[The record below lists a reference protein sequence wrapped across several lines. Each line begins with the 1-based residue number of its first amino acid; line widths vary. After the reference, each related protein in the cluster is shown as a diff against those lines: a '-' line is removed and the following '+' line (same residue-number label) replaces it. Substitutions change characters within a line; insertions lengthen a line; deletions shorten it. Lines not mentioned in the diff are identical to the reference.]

1 MSDGLNNRMGGKYNE
16 FSVCNYGCG
25 KYCGEI
31 LRCSESVKEC
41 EVAAVSSKSMER
53 AADFSR
59 RNNVPKAYDDYEE
72 MFQKE
77 RPDCV
82 YIATTPDSHSGKAGR
97 S

>member
-25 KYCGEI
+25 KFCDAVSHE
-31 LRCSESVKEC
+31 KEC

-72 MFQKE
+72 MLQKE

>member
-1 MSDGLNNRMGGKYNE
+1 
-16 FSVCNYGCG
+16 
-25 KYCGEI
+25 
-31 LRCSESVKEC
+31 
-41 EVAAVSSKSMER
+41 VAAVSSKSMER

-59 RNNVPKAYDDYEE
+59 RNNVQKAYDDYEE
-72 MFQKE
+72 MLQKE

>member
-1 MSDGLNNRMGGKYNE
+1 MNFRFAIMGAGNIAGK
-16 FSVCNYGCG
+16 FCDAVSH
-25 KYCGEI
+25 
-31 LRCSESVKEC
+31 VKEC

-72 MFQKE
+72 MLQKE

-82 YIATTPDSHSGKAGR
+82 YIATPPDSHSGKAGR

>member
-1 MSDGLNNRMGGKYNE
+1 MNFRFAIMGAGNIAGK
-16 FSVCNYGCG
+16 FCDAVSH
-25 KYCGEI
+25 
-31 LRCSESVKEC
+31 VKEC

-59 RNNVPKAYDDYEE
+59 RNNVQKAYDDYEE
-72 MFQKE
+72 MLQKE